1 MIKQS
6 FTLLVAM
13 FLLISRAD
21 VIFAQSEEG
30 NSAEIP
36 ACSKF
41 KMKKFWDNCY
51 GEKEFPHG
59 VYKGTFVEGQLSGL
73 GSFSWNQGDKYVGEF
88 AGNQLQG
95 RGTYTWAD
103 GGVYVGSFKNSHR
116 AGEGELTLPSTS
128 KRGAGVYVGSFVDSK
143 EHGLGKWVSESFEF
157 EGEWKDGN
165 PVNGLI
171 RLPSGETW
179 LGTLKADWSSAS
191 DGVGTHADGVEA
203 PASLKVTI
211 DSATRAKKFEVVWIS
226 PNECELKGQ
235 SFVNL
240 TVAQMDVLS
249 TVGASCSGDDFSEPV
264 DLVYGDKGFVEL
276 DGKKMS
282 FVELVA
288 DDASGIGYREKP
300 ITLYGYIYYSFDV
313 RTKGPVYFYGIDTK
327 MYAGEDLSGERVK
340 IQRATDDFKIDLLI
354 QPSVEDRDNRSSRE
368 HKEKK
373 VQHLETLAKVKG
385 GKALVKVRGTVQVW
399 SNTFKLYVST
409 DDITIIS
416 ESSY

>member
-1 MIKQS
+1 MIKQA

-13 FLLISRAD
+13 FLLIFRAD

-59 VYKGTFVEGQLSGL
+59 VYKGAFVEGQLSGF
-73 GSFSWNQGDKYVGEF
+73 GSFSWNGGDKYVGEF
-88 AGNQLQG
+88 SGNRLHGQ
-95 RGTYTWAD
+95 GTYTWAD
-103 GGVYVGSFKNSHR
+103 GGVYVGPFKNNHR
-116 AGEGELTLPSTS
+116 AGEGQLTLPSTS

-143 EHGLGKWVSESFEF
+143 EHGLGKWVSDSFEF
-157 EGEWKDGN
+157 EGEWKNGS
-165 PVNGLI
+165 PVHGLV

-179 LGTLKADWSSAS
+179 LGNLKADWSSDS
-191 DGVGTHADGVEA
+191 DGVGTRSDGVEA
-203 PASLKVTI
+203 PASLKVTV
-211 DSATRAKKFEVVWIS
+211 DSVTKAKKFELVWIS
-226 PNECELKGQ
+226 PNECELNGQ

-240 TVAQMDVLS
+240 TEAQMDVLS
-249 TVGASCSGDDFSEPV
+249 TVGASCSGDDFSGPV

-276 DGKKMS
+276 DGREVS
-282 FVELVA
+282 YVELVA
-288 DDASGIGYREKP
+288 DDKAGILYRDKP

-327 MYAGEDLSGERVK
+327 MYAGKDLSGERFK
-340 IQRATDDFKIDLLI
+340 LQNISDDFMVDLLI
-354 QPSVEDRDNRSSRE
+354 EPNVEDRKNRPADE
-368 HKEKK
+368 HQEKK
-373 VQHLETLAKVKG
+373 VQHLQTLAKVKG

-399 SNTFKLYVST
+399 SNTFGLYVST

-416 ESSY
+416 EFNN